1 MNGTSDYMS
10 TEGFCYDSVVGS
22 DVATA
27 YTRFDAFLVTA
38 S

>member
-1 MNGTSDYMS
+1 MS
-10 TEGFCYDSVVGS
+10 TEGFCYDSVAGS
-22 DVATA
+22 DVATP